1 MTVALD
7 RPEWP
12 AAPAGA
18 PTTEGLMG
26 TYRYGDLRDETY
38 VLRSVLHAEA
48 GTFGAR
54 GPALREA
61 RPRRRGARVWL
72 GSFLLAAGQRL
83 LASVPAP
90 RAPA

>member
-1 MTVALD
+1 
-7 RPEWP
+7 
-12 AAPAGA
+12 
-18 PTTEGLMG
+18 MG

-38 VLRSVLHAEA
+38 LLRSVLHAEA
-48 GTFGAR
+48 GAFGAR
-54 GPALREA
+54 RPALREA
-61 RPRRRGARVWL
+61 RPRRRRARVWL